1 MQKTNKQYK
10 IRKEII
16 MFNLIYNNTVLFIL
30 LVSFAVGL
38 IREFNLD
45 INEYHNGIIYF
56 NELGGVIAI
65 ALAIDLHISYNL
77 AVYALLGAT
86 LMITILF
93 DIAIAIKLNRN
104 NTKKLDYAR

>member
-1 MQKTNKQYK
+1 
-10 IRKEII
+10 

-45 INEYHNGIIYF
+45 INEYHDGIIYF
-56 NELGGVIAI
+56 NELGGVLAI
-65 ALAIDLHISYNL
+65 ALAIDLHISPNP

-86 LMITILF
+86 LVITIMF
-93 DIAIAIKLNRN
+93 DIAIAIKLNQN
-104 NTKKLDYAR
+104 NTKKLNYAR